1 MNILLLGSGG
11 REHAFARSLSASPRC
26 THLFIA
32 PGNAGTAQHGTNVDV
47 SPNDFGK
54 LKDFCLEQKI
64 SMVVVGPEDPL
75 VNGVTDFF
83 EGDVALRSIPVIGPT
98 KAGATL
104 EGSKDFSK
112 AFMKRHDVPTAAYE
126 SFTFAGLE
134 EGYKFLETL
143 KPPYVLKADGL
154 AAGKG
159 VLIIEDLEEAK
170 AELKSMLGDAK
181 FGKAGEKVV
190 IEEFLHGIEVSVFV
204 LTDGKNYKI
213 LPEAKDYKRIGDG
226 DKGLNTGGMGA
237 VSPVPFVDETF
248 LRKVED
254 RIVKPT
260 IDGLAKENIGYRG
273 FIFIG
278 LMNVNGEPYV
288 IEYNC
293 RMGDPETEAVLPR
306 IQTDF
311 VDLMDAVAKQQLDK
325 IQLEIDARTAVTVV
339 MVSGGYP
346 GNYDKG
352 FEITHLDKA
361 GSTIVFHA
369 GTKASGNKVVT
380 SGGRVL
386 ALTSLGH
393 SIEEARE
400 QSYAAALA
408 INFDYAYYRKD
419 IGLDL
424 MALV

>member
-11 REHAFARSLSASPRC
+11 REHAFARSLSASHHC
-26 THLFIA
+26 TQLFIA
-32 PGNAGTAQHGTNVDV
+32 PGNAGTAQYGTNVNV
-47 SPNDFGK
+47 SPNEFGK
-54 LKDFCLEQKI
+54 LKDLCLEQNI
-64 SMVVVGPEDPL
+64 ALVIAGPEDPL
-75 VNGVTDFF
+75 VNGITDFF
-83 EGDVALRSIPVIGPT
+83 AADAALNSIPVIGPT
-98 KAGATL
+98 KAGAAL

-112 AFMKRHDVPTAAYE
+112 AFMKRHHVPTAAYE
-126 SFTFAGLE
+126 SFTFAGLN
-134 EGYKFLETL
+134 EGYTFLETL
-143 KPPYVLKADGL
+143 RPPYVLKADGL

-159 VLIIEDLEEAK
+159 VVILDDLNDAK
-170 AELKSMLGDAK
+170 AELKAMLGDAK
-181 FGKAGEKVV
+181 FGKASEKVV
-190 IEEFLHGIEVSVFV
+190 IEEFLPGIELSVFV
-204 LTDGKNYKI
+204 LTDGRHYKI

-237 VSPVPFVDETF
+237 VSPVPFADETF
-248 LRKVED
+248 MRKVEE

-260 IDGLAKENIGYRG
+260 IEGLAKENIGYRG

-311 VDLMDAVAKQQLDK
+311 VELMDAVAKQTLDK
-325 IQLEIDARTAVTVV
+325 IQLQVDPRTAVTVV

-346 GNYDKG
+346 GTYDKG
-352 FEITHLDKA
+352 FEIKNLEKA
-361 GSTIVFHA
+361 GSTLVFHA
-369 GTKASGNKVVT
+369 GTRAEGNKVVT

-393 SIEEARE
+393 SIEAARE

-408 INFDYAYYRKD
+408 IDFEYAYYRKD

-424 MALV
+424 MALA

>member
-11 REHAFARSLSASPRC
+11 REHAFARSLSASRHC
-26 THLFIA
+26 TRLFIA
-32 PGNAGTAQHGTNVDV
+32 PGNAGTNQHGTNVNV
-47 SPNDFGK
+47 SPNDFAK
-54 LKDFCLEQKI
+54 LKDLCLEQNI
-64 SMVVVGPEDPL
+64 AMVVVGPEDPL

-83 EGDVALRSIPVIGPT
+83 AADASLQSIPVIGPT

-112 AFMKRHDVPTAAYE
+112 AFMKRHNIPTAAYE
-126 SFTFAGLE
+126 SFTGATLE
-134 EGYKFLETL
+134 QGYTFLEQL
-143 KPPYVLKADGL
+143 QPPYVLKADGL

-159 VLIIEDLEEAK
+159 VLILDQLKEAK
-170 AELKSMLGDAK
+170 AELKSMLSEAK
-181 FGKAGEKVV
+181 FGTAGEKVV
-190 IEEFLHGIEVSVFV
+190 IEEFLPGIEVSVFV
-204 LTDGKNYKI
+204 LTDGRNYKI

-226 DKGLNTGGMGA
+226 DQGLNTGGMGA
-237 VSPVPFVDETF
+237 VSPVPFADETF
-248 LRKVED
+248 MQKVEE

-260 IDGLAKENIGYRG
+260 IDGLAKEDIGYRG

-311 VDLMDAVAKQQLDK
+311 VELMDAVAKQKLDK
-325 IQLEIDARTAVTVV
+325 IQLEVDPRTAVTVV

-346 GNYDKG
+346 GHYDKG
-352 FEITHLDKA
+352 FEIKNLDQA
-361 GSTIVFHA
+361 GGALVFHA
-369 GTKASGNKVVT
+369 GTKAEGNKVVT

-386 ALTSLGH
+386 ALTALGH
-393 SIEEARE
+393 SIEAARA

-419 IGLDL
+419 IGQDL